1 MRRIAVT
8 GIGVVTPT
16 GIGAPAMWDSLVN
29 SRSGI
34 SAIEHFIDCVV
45 QDRQPMVTGEDGL
58 IAARV
63 VEAIEESARTRK
75 PVEVQ

>member
-1 MRRIAVT
+1 
-8 GIGVVTPT
+8 
-16 GIGAPAMWDSLVN
+16 
-29 SRSGI
+29 
-34 SAIEHFIDCVV
+34 
-45 QDRQPMVTGEDGL
+45 MVTGEDGL